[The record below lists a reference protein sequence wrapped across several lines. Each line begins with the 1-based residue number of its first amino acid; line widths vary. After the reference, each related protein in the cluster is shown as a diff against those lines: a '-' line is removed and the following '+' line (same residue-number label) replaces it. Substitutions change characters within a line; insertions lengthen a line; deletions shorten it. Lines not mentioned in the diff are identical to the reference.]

1 MLLELIRGKPLPG
14 AVAPSS
20 LPIPPTAARGPMPP
34 AVAAPRSVA
43 PVSAQPRVEST
54 APVPPPPP
62 RIEPRRPP
70 PANSGMTTGPG
81 PANATSTLSIEP
93 KTTVAPDRLA
103 GPSPRP
109 SDSAGLRARLNIRFP
124 NIWYLIAGLV
134 VVALLVWWAAF
145 NLGHAKG
152 RDEGEQ
158 LVRQIASDD
167 PKSVPPLDPLATP
180 SGKPADAPNTG
191 KADPQP
197 PHGSTTKG
205 PVPAPP
211 KLEKAPPTPAV
222 DPPVTTLQA
231 GMNYLVVAT
240 LLKRDA
246 EESAAYLR
254 ASGLGVALLPVGG
267 GVDPKGE
274 RAKDDRQQF
283 EVVILRGMSPAQ
295 MRAPSPEISRLETQ
309 VKNLGRKWK
318 AENKKAPTDFAQTFW
333 RKHKGP

>member
-1 MLLELIRGKPLPG
+1 MLLELIRGKPSPG
-14 AVAPSS
+14 AVAPSN
-20 LPIPPTAARGPMPP
+20 LPIPP
-34 AVAAPRSVA
+34 VAATRSAVPTSSKPRGD
-43 PVSAQPRVEST
+43 ST
-54 APVPPPPP
+54 APAPP
-62 RIEPRRPP
+62 RNEPRRPT
-70 PANSGMTTGPG
+70 PANSGMAMGPG

-93 KTTVAPDRLA
+93 KTTVSPDRLA

-109 SDSAGLRARLNIRFP
+109 SDSAGLRARLNIRIP
-124 NIWYLIAGLV
+124 NIWYLVAGLV

-167 PKSVPPLDPLATP
+167 PKSSPPVDPLAQP
-180 SGKPADAPNTG
+180 VKKPPDSPNAGKL
-191 KADPQP
+191 DPQP
-197 PHGSTTKG
+197 PLGNTTKV
-205 PVPAPP
+205 PPPAPP
-211 KLEKAPPTPAV
+211 KVERAPPSAG

-231 GMNYLVVAT
+231 GMNYLVVST
-240 LLKRDA
+240 LMKRDA
-246 EESAAYLR
+246 DESAAYLR

-295 MRAPSPEISRLETQ
+295 MRAPSPEISRLESQ